1 MSHPSRFNHLWKELW
16 EDAHATD
23 KLPIDQGTEEGTA
36 NLPGDGLSLGKPG
49 QCSPLSASSSDDPS
63 GKALFEFK
71 GTVYLATFPADDP
84 RDVQFVALN
93 ELPYFLGGEPG
104 GSDIT

>member
-1 MSHPSRFNHLWKELW
+1 MLDNRR
-16 EDAHATD
+16 
-23 KLPIDQGTEEGTA
+23 LPFDRGFEEGKA
-36 NLPGDGLSLGKPG
+36 NLPGDGLSLGKPVG
-49 QCSPLSASSSDDPS
+49 PPPFNESSSDDPS

-71 GTVYLATFPADDP
+71 GVMYLATFPAGDP

-93 ELPYFLGGEPG
+93 ELPYFLAGPPRAQD

>member
-1 MSHPSRFNHLWKELW
+1 MSHPSRFNHLWKDLW
-16 EDAHATD
+16 ED
-23 KLPIDQGTEEGTA
+23 KLPLDQGTEEGTA

-93 ELPYFLGGEPG
+93 ELPYFLGGPPRAQD

>member
-16 EDAHATD
+16 DD
-23 KLPIDQGTEEGTA
+23 KVPVDPGIGEGKA
-36 NLPGDGLSLGKPG
+36 KLPGDGFSLGKPG

-63 GKALFEFK
+63 GKALFEFR

-93 ELPYFLGGEPG
+93 ELPYFLGGEPTG
-104 GSDIT
+104 QDGSDIS

>member
-1 MSHPSRFNHLWKELW
+1 MLDNRR
-16 EDAHATD
+16 
-23 KLPIDQGTEEGTA
+23 LPFDRGIGEGKA
-36 NLPGDGLSLGKPG
+36 KLPGDGFSLGKPG

-71 GTVYLATFPADDP
+71 GKMYLATFPADDP
-84 RDVQFVALN
+84 SDVQFVALN
-93 ELPYFLGGEPG
+93 DLPYYLGGEPG